1 MNIIQII
8 LLVVSSLLA
17 LVFIVARTLK
27 GGYMAMLIKTLASFA
42 FVASSIW
49 GIVISDATGQT
60 KLALGLISIGLVL
73 GMIGDILLDFKVLID
88 NDKYLLNG
96 GMVSFGLGHLAY
108 FAGFA
113 LIGVANGVDLLL
125 PILISAGVSVLLT
138 VGTLLSSKKMGLNFG
153 NFLFQAGSYSFLLNF
168 MLVFSLMLAINMG
181 LVWVAFVGF
190 ALFLAS
196 DMVLS
201 FQYFGGKIKNKPMI
215 AINHLLY
222 YSAQILIL
230 AQLFLM

>member
-1 MNIIQII
+1 M
-8 LLVVSSLLA
+8 
-17 LVFIVARTLK
+17 
-27 GGYMAMLIKTLASFA
+27 
-42 FVASSIW
+42 
-49 GIVISDATGQT
+49 QT
-60 KLALGLISIGLVL
+60 A
-73 GMIGDILLDFKVLID
+73 
-88 NDKYLLNG
+88 
-96 GMVSFGLGHLAY
+96 
-108 FAGFA
+108 
-113 LIGVANGVDLLL
+113 
-125 PILISAGVSVLLT
+125 ILIFLI
-138 VGTLLSSKKMGLNFG
+138 LNFIFNTG
-153 NFLFQAGSYSFLLNF
+153 
-168 MLVFSLMLAINMG
+168 FSLMLAINMG